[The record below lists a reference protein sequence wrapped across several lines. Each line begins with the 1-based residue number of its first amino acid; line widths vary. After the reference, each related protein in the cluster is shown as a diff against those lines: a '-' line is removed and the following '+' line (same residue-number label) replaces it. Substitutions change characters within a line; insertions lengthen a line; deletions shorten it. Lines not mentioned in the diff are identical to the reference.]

1 MLSVPKQQQPPLG
14 FEVPKFWHKI
24 SSSDADNLEEEAEDE
39 EDGGETTTHHEP
51 FPFFDEEQSQVNET
65 TQLGQDVYL
74 HCRVQNLGEKT
85 VSVCEDELYSSS
97 SYA

>member
-1 MLSVPKQQQPPLG
+1 M
-14 FEVPKFWHKI
+14 PKFWHKI

-39 EDGGETTTHHEP
+39 EEGGETTTHHEP

-85 VSVCEDELYSSS
+85 VSVCVC
-97 SYA
+97 